1 MPFATNPDGTK
12 IHYEVEGAGSPL
24 VLVHG
29 FGGSLETWRERGY
42 VDALKNDLQ
51 LILIDARGHGQ
62 SDRPTNEEDYDWR
75 SRVLDVVAVLGDLEL
90 EKAHLL
96 GYSMGG
102 AIAQSCNIYAPQR
115 FHSLIIGGSS
125 PYGMAGDGWAER
137 PFEEMWA
144 ARAERDESQ
153 RDVIAAGFASLG
165 KFNGSV
171 QALSM
176 RRVPALLFA
185 GTEDHGPIEGVQRLA
200 AAEGIPALIL
210 EGKDHGTAVDAVEVV
225 APRVLE
231 FVREVEAS
239 A

>member
-29 FGGSLETWRERGY
+29 FGGSLQTWRERGY
-42 VDALKNDLQ
+42 VDALKDELQ
-51 LILIDARGHGQ
+51 LIMIDARGHGE
-62 SDRPTNEEDYDWR
+62 SDRPTDEEDYDWR
-75 SRVLDVVAVLGDLEL
+75 ARVLDVVAVLGEL
-90 EKAHLL
+90 GIEKAHLL

-115 FHSLIIGGSS
+115 FQSLIIGGSS
-125 PYGMAGDGWAER
+125 PYGMAGDAWAER

-153 RDVIAAGFASLG
+153 RDVVAAGFASLA
-165 KFNGSV
+165 KFRGSV

-176 RRVPALLFA
+176 KRLPALLFA
-185 GTEDHGPIEGVQRLA
+185 GTDDHGPIEGVQAFA
-200 AAEGIPALIL
+200 ADHEIETLIL
-210 EGKDHGTAVDAVEVV
+210 DGKDHGTAAEAVDIV

-231 FVREVEAS
+231 FIRAAEAS